1 MRFFFLSQNPPKQ
14 YIDPRGPKGV
24 MKKSHRLGTT
34 GTGQGTGAGSSG
46 DCKRWMVTL
55 SLCVSFFGL
64 GMAVSV
70 LGPTLGDLATN
81 VEQNISNISYIFVGR
96 SGGYMLGSMLAGI
109 LFDIINHQLLLGFS
123 MALTAFGMLTVP
135 FCKTAPLLAVL
146 MSTVGVSMG
155 SLDTGGN
162 VVILNTWEARSGPHL
177 QALHFSF
184 AAGAFVAPIVA
195 KLLFGD
201 DERPGQT
208 DGLGIWDGQGSTPS
222 AAELTPAFTAEALE
236 ASDSMPES
244 MWAYFVIGAFCLL
257 VSLLFFIHFYQNKL
271 SRGTVQAT
279 PEKAL
284 VVRHHNALVL
294 LLFFFFFW
302 YVGAEVA
309 YGSFIF
315 TFAKDH
321 AGMTEPQAAGLNSL
335 FWGTFAATRGL
346 AIFLSAC
353 MGPACMILL
362 SLVGCAL
369 SSLLLSIFSR
379 NGAALWSCT
388 AIYGASMATTF
399 PSGISWVEQY
409 TRVTGRSA
417 AIFVVGAALGEMV
430 LPAVVG
436 LLLGTAQ
443 GVPVL
448 MYLCLGTAVIT
459 SILFLIMYKLATS
472 RSGSGRKN
480 QTVDDSEHIKALKE
494 TGINTDK
501 EEGEEEE
508 EGEGETL

>member
-1 MRFFFLSQNPPKQ
+1 MGNTALSE
-14 YIDPRGPKGV
+14 
-24 MKKSHRLGTT
+24 M
-34 GTGQGTGAGSSG
+34 GSLFSI
-46 DCKRWMVTL
+46 M
-55 SLCVSFFGL
+55 
-64 GMAVSV
+64 GMGISV

-81 VEQNISNISYIFVGR
+81 VGQNISNISYIFVGR

-123 MALTAFGMLTVP
+123 MALTAFGMSTVP
-135 FCKTAPLLAVL
+135 FCKTAPLLTVL

-155 SLDTGGN
+155 VLDTGGN

-195 KLLFGD
+195 KLLFGN

-208 DGLGIWDGQGSTPS
+208 DVLGNWDSWSGTPS
-222 AAELTPAFTAEALE
+222 PAKPAPAFTAQALE
-236 ASDSMPES
+236 ASASMPES

-257 VSLLFFIHFYQNKL
+257 VSLLFFIQFYQNKL
-271 SRGTVQAT
+271 SRGVVRTT
-279 PEKAL
+279 PEKPL
-284 VVRHHNALVL
+284 VARHHNALIL

-302 YVGAEVA
+302 YVGAEVV

-335 FWGTFAATRGL
+335 FWGSFAATRGL
-346 AIFLSAC
+346 AVFVSAC

-362 SLVGCAL
+362 SLLGCAL
-369 SSLLLSIFSR
+369 SSLLLSIFTRSSVT
-379 NGAALWSCT
+379 LWSCT
-388 AIYGASMATTF
+388 AVYGASMATTF

-436 LLLGTAQ
+436 LLLGKAQ
-443 GVPVL
+443 DVPVL
-448 MYLCLGTAVIT
+448 MYLCLGAAIIT
-459 SILFLIMYKLATS
+459 SIIFLIMYKLATS
-472 RSGSGRKN
+472 PSGSGRKN
-480 QTVDDSEHIKALKE
+480 QKVDDSEHIKALKD
-494 TGINTDK
+494 TGINKDK
-501 EEGEEEE
+501 EEEEEREEEE
-508 EGEGETL
+508 EGEDETL